1 VRYRWAWVALWEQ
14 RAKRECEKPRY
25 LENLFLLTSNRESYQ
40 ATKRKCQQLMRT
52 SKTITSEIVQN
63 HFRNYQL
70 DEDNSAAISK
80 TINDSPETLIS
91 FLMTHHFDAAEPP
104 DSRPWISALT
114 LAVAYFSGGFIP
126 LIPYFAVR
134 KDDVLKGLW
143 WSIGI
148 MAVVLLIF
156 GYVKTC
162 VVRGWRGKDNVIA
175 GLKGAIQMALV
186 GAAAAGAAVGLVRA
200 INHEGYSSGS

>member
-1 VRYRWAWVALWEQ
+1 VREAESLYF
-14 RAKRECEKPRY
+14 
-25 LENLFLLTSNRESYQ
+25 NLLTSNRESYQ
-40 ATKRKCQQLMRT
+40 ATKRKCQQLVRT
-52 SKTITSEIVQN
+52 SKTTTSEIVQN
-63 HFRNYQL
+63 HFRKYQL
-70 DEDNSAAISK
+70 DDNNSAAISK
-80 TINDSPETLIS
+80 TIHDSPEVLIS

-126 LIPYFAVR
+126 LIPYFAVA
-134 KDDVLKGLW
+134 KDGVLKGLW

-148 MAVVLLIF
+148 MGVVLLVF

-162 VVRGWRGKDNVIA
+162 VVRGWHGTDNVIA
-175 GLKGAIQMALV
+175 ASRGAVQMALV

-200 INHEGYSSGS
+200 INHEGYIAGS